1 MCSMISGLFIGSNDG
16 RPPQA
21 YKEIIVSLRLDIL
34 DLCITGI
41 RIAKTKA
48 PISCAVAK
56 SRFSHNEAL
65 LFAIKS
71 FSVIFFHIFS
81 FFVAI

>member
-1 MCSMISGLFIGSNDG
+1 MTNLFVSSVSYQIYSFENN
-16 RPPQA
+16 QYIVKVA
-21 YKEIIVSLRLDIL
+21 YCKLLWSH
-34 DLCITGI
+34 I

-48 PISCAVAK
+48 LISYAFAK
-56 SRFSHNEAL
+56 SQFSHNEAL

-71 FSVIFFHIFS
+71 FSVIFFIIFFS